1 MKTWAGKRY
10 YSLDAWCKEVYGEK
24 LYKIA
29 INAGFTCPT
38 RDGRAGTKGCIFC
51 SARGSGEFAVPL
63 ASQQTETIRPQI
75 EAGLKLFHEK
85 QTGSRFIGYFQAF
98 TNTYGPVSYLETI
111 YRAALDTPEIAGI
124 SIATR
129 PDALPPEVL
138 ALLARLKAEY
148 PHKFIWVE
156 LGLQTIH
163 ASTAA
168 YIRRGYPLS
177 VFDQSVGNLHRIGI
191 PVIVHVILG
200 LPGETPEDM
209 LQTIRHLNATPV
221 WGVKLQLLHV
231 LKDTDLA
238 LEYKQGTFQ
247 VLSQEDYLSVLMK
260 CIAALRPDI
269 VLHRVTGD
277 GPRKLLLAPTWSLH
291 KKSVLNEL
299 HRRLKAEDV
308 WQGKDYLPQ

>member
-1 MKTWAGKRY
+1 MKTWAGKPY

-51 SARGSGEFAVPL
+51 SAQGSGDFAVPL
-63 ASQQTETIRPQI
+63 ASHPGETIRPQI

-85 QTGSRFIGYFQAF
+85 HIGSRFIGYFQAF
-98 TNTYGPVSYLETI
+98 TNTYGPVSYLEAI

-129 PDALPPEVL
+129 PDVLPPEVL

-163 ASTAA
+163 TSTAA

-177 VFDQSVGNLHRIGI
+177 VFDQAVSNLQQSGI

-200 LPGETPEDM
+200 LPRETPEDM
-209 LQTIRHLNATPV
+209 LRTVQYLNSLPV

-238 LEYKQGTFQ
+238 AAYEQGTFQ
-247 VLSQEDYLSVLMK
+247 VLSREDYLSVLMK

-277 GPRKLLLAPTWSLH
+277 GPRELLLAPTWSLH

-299 HRRLKAEDV
+299 HHRLKVEDV

>member
-1 MKTWAGKRY
+1 MRTWAGKRY

-51 SARGSGEFAVPL
+51 SAQGSGEFAVPL
-63 ASQQTETIRPQI
+63 HDGAPDIRPQI
-75 EAGLKLFHEK
+75 EEGLRLFRDK
-85 QTGSRFIGYFQAF
+85 QTGSQFIGYFQAF
-98 TNTYGPVSYLETI
+98 TNTYAPVSYLETV

-129 PDALPPEVL
+129 PDVLPPEVL
-138 ALLARLKAEY
+138 ALLSRLREEY
-148 PHKFIWVE
+148 PDKFIWIE

-163 ASTAA
+163 DSTTA

-177 VFDQSVGNLHRIGI
+177 VFDQAVRDLQRIGI

-209 LQTIRHLNATPV
+209 LQTIRYLNAAPV

-231 LKDTDLA
+231 LKGTDLA
-238 LEYKQGTFQ
+238 VEYEQGNFQ
-247 VLSQEDYLSVLMK
+247 VLSQEDYLTILMK
-260 CIAALRPDI
+260 CIAALRPDM

-277 GPRKLLLAPTWSLH
+277 GARELLVAPTWSLH
-291 KKSVLNEL
+291 KKYVLNQL
-299 HRRLKAEDV
+299 HHRLKIEDV

>member
-1 MKTWAGKRY
+1 MRMWAGKRY

-51 SARGSGEFAVPL
+51 SAQGSGDFAVPL
-63 ASQQTETIRPQI
+63 ASPQAATIRPQI
-75 EAGLKLFHEK
+75 EDGLQLFHEK
-85 QTGSRFIGYFQAF
+85 KIGSRFIGYFQAF
-98 TNTYGPVSYLETI
+98 TNTYGPVSYLEAI
-111 YRAALDTPEIAGI
+111 YRTALDTPEIAGI

-129 PDALPPEVL
+129 PDALPSEVL
-138 ALLARLKAEY
+138 ELLARLKAEY
-148 PHKFIWVE
+148 PDKFLWIE

-163 ASTAA
+163 AATAT

-177 VFDQSVGNLHRIGI
+177 VFTQAVNRLHEIGI

-200 LPGETPEDM
+200 LPGETSEDM
-209 LQTIRHLNATPV
+209 LQTICYLNNSPV

-231 LKDTDLA
+231 LKGTDLA
-238 LEYKQGTFQ
+238 VEYEQGNFQ
-247 VLSQEDYLSVLMK
+247 VLSQEDYLTILIK
-260 CIAALRPDI
+260 CIAALRPDMVI
-269 VLHRVTGD
+269 HRVTGD
-277 GPRKLLLAPTWSLH
+277 GAKELLLAPTWSLH

-299 HRRLKAEDV
+299 HHRLKAEDV